1 MVVSLSSSRI
11 TYLEVDASVAFHSW
25 IVPLASVT
33 ITWLPASGVKS
44 AANTVESNPL
54 NVLTRFLDEMSHK

>member
-1 MVVSLSSSRI
+1 M
-11 TYLEVDASVAFHSW
+11 EVDASVAFHSW